1 MNLILQMEILQII
14 VNFINIFLIQNE
26 NIIPIPDIKFKDEFL
41 FIKCFPFMCVDI
53 LFWWW
58 CIAKEL
64 W

>member
-1 MNLILQMEILQII
+1 MNFTLQMEILQII

-26 NIIPIPDIKFKDEFL
+26 NIIPILDIKFKDEFL
-41 FIKCFPFMCVDI
+41 FIKCFPFMSVDI